1 MNLDRELVWLITGV
15 VGVLVVA
22 SVLGRL
28 LKRRAQTEG
37 AKATLE
43 NVMARTRAWWGMVII
58 FTLAVL
64 IGQTGTTILFGL
76 LSFMA
81 LREFITLTPTKPGD
95 HRTLFWVFFVI
106 TPLHYWYLLD
116 GWYGMFSIFIPVYA
130 FLFVP
135 MRSALAGDCERFLER
150 TAKIQWGLLI
160 CVYAVSHAPG
170 LLMLEL
176 KDYAG
181 QNAKLLFWFV
191 IVVEI
196 SDVLQ
201 YVWGKT
207 CGKRKIAPSVSPN
220 KTWEGL
226 LGGGLSTVVIGA
238 LLHWATP
245 YTALQAGG
253 MAALVVVM
261 GFLGGLVM
269 SAIKRDVGVKD
280 WGHAIAGHGGVLDR
294 LDSLCFAAPV
304 VFHFTRY
311 FYSVQEVTQGF

>member
-64 IGQTGTTILFGL
+64 IGKTGTTVLFGL

-116 GWYGMFSIFIPVYA
+116 GWYGMFSIFLPVYA

-160 CVYAVSHAPG
+160 CVYLVSHAPG
-170 LLMLEL
+170 LLMLDL

-207 CGKRKIAPSVSPN
+207 CGQRKIAPSVSPN

-226 LGGGLSTVVIGA
+226 LGGGLSTVAIGA